1 MRPPDTHRP
10 VFLKLLAIRFPI
22 GAIASIGHRISG
34 VVLAAALPFLVAA
47 FDRSLNSEQAYR
59 QALAAMRSPPGL
71 LGMLLLCWALAHHL
85 LAGTRHLL
93 MDADIGSSL
102 PTARKTAW
110 IVLAGGLV
118 AAALLFASLRS

>member
-1 MRPPDTHRP
+1 M
-10 VFLKLLAIRFPI
+10 FLKLLEIRFPI

-34 VVLAAALPFLVAA
+34 VVLAVALPFLVAA

-59 QALAAMRSPPGL
+59 QALAAMRSPPGR
-71 LGMLLLCWALAHHL
+71 LGILLLCWALAHHL